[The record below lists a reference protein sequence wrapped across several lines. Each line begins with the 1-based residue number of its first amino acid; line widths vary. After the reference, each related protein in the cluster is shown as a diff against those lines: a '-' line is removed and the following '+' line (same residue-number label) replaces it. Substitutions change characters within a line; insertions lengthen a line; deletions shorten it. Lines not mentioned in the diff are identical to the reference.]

1 MNTSKLAFLDGMLGK
16 ELGPSDAVQV
26 TQERIDAFADATL
39 DHQWIHVDRERAAAG
54 PFGGTVGHGYLTLSL
69 LVHLL
74 TTTGLFPQGV
84 TVINYGID
92 KVRFPAPLPSGSSVR
107 LTGRV
112 VDLQPKGEGRVLAK
126 IACEVTAEGAATPA
140 LVAQVLYLYVAD

>member
-1 MNTSKLAFLDGMLGK
+1 MNTSKLVFLGDMLGQ

-107 LTGRV
+107 LTGRI
-112 VDLQPKGEGRVLAK
+112 VDLQPKGEQRVLAK
-126 IACEVTAEGAATPA
+126 IACEVTAEGATTPA
-140 LVAQVLYLYVAD
+140 LVAEVLYLYIAD

>member
-1 MNTSKLAFLDGMLGK
+1 MNTSKLAFLGDMLGQ

-107 LTGRV
+107 LTGRI
-112 VDLQPKGEGRVLAK
+112 VDLQPKGEQRVLAK
-126 IACEVTAEGAATPA
+126 IACEVTAEGATTPA
-140 LVAQVLYLYVAD
+140 LVAEVLYLYIAD

>member
-1 MNTSKLAFLDGMLGK
+1 MSSGTLDFLNDLVGR
-16 ELGPSDAVQV
+16 ELGPSDAVTV

-39 DHQWIHVDRERAAAG
+39 DHQWIHVDTQRAAEG
-54 PFGGTVGHGYLTLSL
+54 PFSGTVGHGYLTLSL

-74 TTTGLFPQGV
+74 TTTGLFPTGV

-112 VDLQPKGEGRVLAK
+112 VDLQPRGEGRVLAK
-126 IACEVTAEGAATPA
+126 IACEVTADGASTPA
-140 LVAQVLYLYVAD
+140 LVAEVLYLYIAD

>member
-1 MNTSKLAFLDGMLGK
+1 MAEPKLAFLYDLLGR
-16 ELGPSDAVQV
+16 ELGPSDAVRV

-39 DHQWIHVDRERAAAG
+39 DHQWIHVDRERAATG

-74 TTTGLFPQGV
+74 TTTGLFPDGV

-107 LTGRV
+107 LTGRIAE
-112 VDLQPKGEGRVLAK
+112 LQPKGQGRVLAK
-126 IACEVTAEGAATPA
+126 IACEVTAEGAQTPA
-140 LVAQVLYLYVAD
+140 LVAEVLYLYVAD

>member
-1 MNTSKLAFLDGMLGK
+1 MNTSKLAFLDDMLGK
-16 ELGPSDAVQV
+16 ELGPSDTVRV

-54 PFGGTVGHGYLTLSL
+54 PFGGTVGHGYLTLAL

-74 TTTGLFPQGV
+74 STTGLFPPGV

-107 LTGRV
+107 LTGRI
-112 VDLQPKGEGRVLAK
+112 VDLQPKGDQRVLAK
-126 IACEVTAEGAATPA
+126 IACEVTAEGATTPA
-140 LVAQVLYLYVAD
+140 LVAEVLYLYMTD